1 MSGVATNGLNWYGI
15 SVMATVP
22 LAVGLLLAYLF
33 WRRGDSIFGNLAGTG
48 VSFTAAFAMIWRE
61 HLELDRIVQ
70 QCIDTGIPCWPEP
83 SAFTR
88 FAIYAF
94 IALFQVFI
102 VFSVSLRVEERM
114 RRRDYAPEWR

>member
-1 MSGVATNGLNWYGI
+1 MNGLNWYWI
-15 SVMATVP
+15 TVMATAP

-33 WRRGDSIFGNLAGTG
+33 WRKGDSIFGNLVGTG
-48 VSFTAAFAMIWRE
+48 VAFAAAFAMIWRE
-61 HLELDRIVQ
+61 HMELDRIVQ
-70 QCIDTGIPCWPEP
+70 QCIDNGIPCWPEP

-102 VFSVSLRVEERM
+102 LFSVGLRVEERM